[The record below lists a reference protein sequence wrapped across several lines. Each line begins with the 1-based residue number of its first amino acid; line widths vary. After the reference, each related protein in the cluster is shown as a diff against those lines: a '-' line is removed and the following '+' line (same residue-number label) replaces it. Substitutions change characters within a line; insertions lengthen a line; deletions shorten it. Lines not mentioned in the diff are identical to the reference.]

1 MGAGIQAPAWCN
13 NAIRRC
19 EQALGAAQ
27 TIADRLALVRS
38 LVRLRGGRLDLS
50 ALPFFLNEAER
61 FQLGRFGL
69 ALTSGEGALRIVT
82 GDDGCG
88 PDGLAQAMML
98 DERPRQVFEP
108 AAPDAVLLRLTR
120 HASYRTAAQKAAV
133 RALLTQPG
141 GSGLMV
147 SMPTGA
153 GKSLLFQIAACFE
166 RERTPGSCALVI
178 IPTIALALDHERTLS
193 AMKGL
198 EGSRALTGSMSA
210 AETEEIINGFCRG
223 EVPILL
229 TSPEKVLS
237 PWLLQSLP
245 EVAAPHAV
253 EYGLEGRLT
262 HVFVD
267 EAHIIE
273 SWGRSFRP
281 DFQRLPSV
289 LARLRQVNPMLR
301 AVLLSATLPDA
312 ARRVLRDSWK
322 QDGDWLEVDARTAR
336 YEHDIVVGRYT
347 SSQEREPALDHVIDH
362 APRPVIIY
370 TTTIMAADALYNR
383 LRTQRGYGR
392 IALFTGNTRAEERSR
407 VIAGWADDT
416 YDIVVATSAF
426 GMGIDK
432 SDVRSVIHAC
442 LPDGPARWYQEI
454 GRAARDGGQALAAC
468 LFTDNRHTCDVREAY
483 GIATK
488 GWLTREVAQARWHG
502 MRDTAIMLGRRD
514 DAAGVML
521 VNLNAF
527 REDQRRREGDWTRNW
542 NMGLLTLMQ
551 RAHLIEVLSIVPEE
565 APDEFHWEI
574 VILDPRLME
583 KDDHEIW
590 DRICALRDAEQ
601 SGAREALNDFVDV
614 MRHPRHTCITQ
625 TAFELIEPRAH
636 APACGHCP
644 GCRAQGILPPR
655 MLRSDGLEQRWARR
669 VAPHAV
675 LPPGIML
682 LSPDDPYFE
691 AGFPDLV
698 RALVRA
704 GVEQMVV
711 PHAMAEKTADL
722 MAKMG
727 ARMGFVMDA
736 GQWRHQVRLAE
747 VVTAVIL
754 PHEEDEAARILDRL
768 VRELGHGSAVP
779 VLVVAQPN
787 RVYQGRRLD
796 QAISTRAPYD
806 ESMLDILTEGEVK
819 GG

>member
-1 MGAGIQAPAWCN
+1 MGAGGQVPAWCI

-19 EQALGAAQ
+19 EQALGTAQ
-27 TIADRLALVRS
+27 GSADRLALVRS
-38 LVRLRGGRLDLS
+38 LVRLHGGRRDLA
-50 ALPFFLNEAER
+50 ALPIFLNEAER
-61 FQLGRFGL
+61 FLLGRFGL
-69 ALTSGEGALRIVT
+69 ALTHEGRALRIVT
-82 GDDGCG
+82 DEDRFGL
-88 PDGLAQAMML
+88 DGLAQAMML

-120 HASYRTAAQKAAV
+120 HGSYRTAAQKAAV

-153 GKSLLFQIAACFE
+153 GKSLLFQVAACFE
-166 RERTPGSCALVI
+166 RERTPGACALVI

-210 AETEEIINGFCRG
+210 AETQGIINGFRRG
-223 EVPILL
+223 EVPVLL
-229 TSPEKVLS
+229 TSPEKALS
-237 PWLLQSLP
+237 PQLLRHLE

-273 SWGRSFRP
+273 SWGRNFRP

-301 AVLLSATLPDA
+301 AVLLSATLTDA
-312 ARRVLRDSWK
+312 ARKVLRDSWK
-322 QDGDWLEVDARTAR
+322 QEGDWLEVDARTAR
-336 YEHDIVVGRYT
+336 YEHDIVVGKYR
-347 SSQEREPALDHVIDH
+347 SSREREPALDHVIDH
-362 APRPVIIY
+362 APRPVIVY
-370 TTTIMAADALYNR
+370 TTTIHAADELYDR
-383 LRTQRGYGR
+383 LRTDRGYR
-392 IALFTGNTRAEERSR
+392 RVALFTGNTGDEERRR
-407 VIAGWADDT
+407 VISGWADDA

-432 SDVRSVIHAC
+432 ADVRSVIHAC
-442 LPDGPARWYQEI
+442 LPEGPARWYQEI

-468 LFTDNRHTCDVREAY
+468 LFTDNQHVSDVREAR

-488 GWLTREVAQARWHG
+488 GWLTREVAQSRWHG
-502 MRDTAIMLGRRD
+502 LRETATMLDWRNGAR
-514 DAAGVML
+514 VML

-527 REDQRRREGDWTRNW
+527 RKGQRRKKGDWTRDW
-542 NMGLLTLMQ
+542 NMALLILMQ
-551 RAHLIEVLSIVPEE
+551 RARLIDVLSSVPED

-574 VILDPRLME
+574 AILDPRLLE
-583 KDDHEIW
+583 NDDDGIW
-590 DRICALRDAEQ
+590 DSICALRDAEQ
-601 SGAREALNDFVDV
+601 SDAREALDAFINA
-614 MRHPRHTCITQ
+614 MRHPRQTCITQ
-625 TAFELIEPRAH
+625 DAFELIETRAH

-644 GCRAQGILPPR
+644 ACWAQGIQPPR
-655 MLRSDGLEQRWARR
+655 MLRSDGLEQRWACQQ
-669 VAPHAV
+669 APHAV
-675 LPPGIML
+675 LPPGIVL

-691 AGFPDLV
+691 DGFPDLV
-698 RALVRA
+698 RSLVRA

-711 PHAMAEKTADL
+711 PPALAQGAARL
-722 MAKMG
+722 MADAG

-736 GQWRHQVRLAE
+736 GQWRHSVRLAE
-747 VVTAVIL
+747 VVTAIFL

-768 VRELGHGSAVP
+768 SEEFGHCSPVP
-779 VLVVAQPN
+779 VLLVAQPE
-787 RVYQGRRLD
+787 RLWRGRRLD
-796 QAISTRAPYD
+796 QTVSTHAPYD
-806 ESMLDILTEGEVK
+806 QSMLDILMESEITGR
-819 GG
+819 